1 MTQAVEIAHGGA
13 SGGRRPLDM
22 PALAVIGTVVG
33 LYGWLMFL
41 MSFHHD
47 GIIGPRYG
55 APATDYMVFW
65 EAVRGARAG
74 DLTLLSDPVAMTAQ
88 INAQFQDI
96 TDGPLPLHPW
106 LYPPTF
112 LLALL
117 PFATLPLHA
126 SYALFMIATWLL
138 VVIAGWRWAGPP
150 GRRAMWFVALALAPG
165 ASNNVL
171 SGQNAFLTLAL
182 LFGGIGLLGR
192 RDIAAGALLGLL
204 SFKPQLAVL
213 APVALVATGNWRA
226 LAAAA
231 ASALLAA
238 AASMAVFG
246 FAPWQDW
253 IGRMIV
259 NGAPG
264 DSAWVEWGRL
274 WGTSVWT
281 CAKLL
286 GAPGWLANAAQ
297 GAAALLAAGAVWRA
311 FRRPLDPAL
320 RLAVLLTAIVFAAP
334 HCSPYDLLLL
344 NASVLLLLGYVLDGG
359 KLAVRPMLWLLPW
372 YAPLT
377 AVPRAFVLGY
387 AVPLLMLGVI
397 VVALFPLGPRQHDA
411 VSVV

>member
-1 MTQAVEIAHGGA
+1 MTQAVESADGAA
-13 SGGRRPLDM
+13 SGGRRPIDL
-22 PALAVIGTVVG
+22 PALAVLGTAVG

-47 GIIGPRYG
+47 GIIGPRNG
-55 APATDYMVFW
+55 APGTDYMVFW

-74 DLTLLSDPVAMTAQ
+74 DLTLLADPVAMTAR
-88 INAQFQDI
+88 INAQFRDI
-96 TDGPLPLHPW
+96 IESPVPLHPW

-117 PFATLPLHA
+117 PFATLPLRP
-126 SYALFMIATWLL
+126 SYALFMIASWLL
-138 VVIAGWRWAGPP
+138 VLLAGWRWAGPP
-150 GRRAMWFVALALAPG
+150 GRRAAWLIALALAPG

-182 LFGGIGLLGR
+182 LFGGISLLGR

-213 APVALVATGNWRA
+213 APVALIALGNWRA

-231 ASALLAA
+231 ASAALAA
-238 AASMAVFG
+238 AASAAVFG
-246 FAPWQDW
+246 LAPWQDW
-253 IGRMIV
+253 LGRMII

-264 DSAWVEWGRL
+264 DSAWVESGRL

-281 CAKLL
+281 CARLL

-334 HCSPYDLLLL
+334 HCSQYDLLLL
-344 NASVLLLLGYVLDGG
+344 NASVLLLLGFVLDGG
-359 KLAVRPMLWLLPW
+359 ELAVRPMLWLLPW

-377 AVPRAFVLGY
+377 AVPRVFVLGY

-397 VVALFPLGPRQHDA
+397 LVALFPLGPRRRDA
-411 VSVV
+411 ASVV